1 MAISVYEQLNN
12 MGLSIDR
19 KTLQQVSKSI
29 LQRAEQKNSQYNV
42 ESATDSAATIASP
55 TPKATLSPEE
65 EFKEIGADVAKNNK
79 YNALVLIVLFVALA
93 GIVVKNNRIKKRK

>member
-1 MAISVYEQLNN
+1 MKKYILMIALVIIVLPFNYAKAETTMQPASQYE
-12 MGLSIDR
+12 
-19 KTLQQVSKSI
+19 
-29 LQRAEQKNSQYNV
+29 YNV
-42 ESATDSAATIASP
+42 ESATDSAVAIASP

-93 GIVVKNNRIKKRK
+93 AILVKNNKIKKRK

>member
-1 MAISVYEQLNN
+1 MKKYILITLVIMVLPFNYAKAEITMQPASQYE
-12 MGLSIDR
+12 
-19 KTLQQVSKSI
+19 
-29 LQRAEQKNSQYNV
+29 YNV

-79 YNALVLIVLFVALA
+79 YNALVLIVLFIALA
-93 GIVVKNNRIKKRK
+93 AIVVKNNRIKKRK

>member
-1 MAISVYEQLNN
+1 MKKYILIALVIMVLPFNYAKAEITMQPASQYE
-12 MGLSIDR
+12 
-19 KTLQQVSKSI
+19 
-29 LQRAEQKNSQYNV
+29 YNV

-79 YNALVLIVLFVALA
+79 YNALVLIVLFIALA
-93 GIVVKNNRIKKRK
+93 AIVVKNNRIKKRK